1 MKKLSSALSFGL
13 STVRQTRTNVSVPQV
28 VATTTRGGFR
38 LTPMVSNLL
47 DLKAGDNVMFIN
59 NVNEINAAIT
69 SKQDVV
75 VDFCKSAGLD
85 IDSPEA
91 KVAIHNEF
99 DLWGIAKGVP
109 EYTPNGEP
117 KTALL
122 RLSKKE
128 KLRKVAS
135 DFENLLE
142 QALASGNEAL
152 VEALTKADIT
162 KEEQMEI
169 ISEFMQGDEVQKFT
183 GSRVANPSGMNGT
196 GVTLTFS
203 DSNVWQQL
211 KADLGFD
218 MDKTV
223 RTFEIDTE
231 NIQTVAV
238 HDGHKEVDVKVLLLG
253 KHVDVVRDSKED
265 DELDEVET
273 EHED

>member
-47 DLKAGDNVMFIN
+47 DIKAGDNVMFIN

-75 VDFCKSAGLD
+75 VDFCKNAGLD

-135 DFENLLE
+135 DFDNLLE

-273 EHED
+273 ETED

>member
-59 NVNEINAAIT
+59 NVNEINAAIA

-75 VDFCKSAGLD
+75 VDFCKFAGLD

-109 EYTPNGEP
+109 EYTPNGES
-117 KTALL
+117 KTTLL

-169 ISEFMQGDEVQKFT
+169 ISGFMEGDEVQKFT

-253 KHVDVVRDSKED
+253 KHVDVVRDSKEN

-273 EHED
+273 EYED

>member
-75 VDFCKSAGLD
+75 VDFCKSTGLD

-169 ISEFMQGDEVQKFT
+169 ISGFMEGDEVQKFT

>member
-47 DLKAGDNVMFIN
+47 DLKSGDNVMFIN

-69 SKQDVV
+69 NKQDVV

-99 DLWGIAKGVP
+99 DLWGIAKGVA
-109 EYTPNGEP
+109 EYTSNGEP

-135 DFENLLE
+135 DFDNLLE

-169 ISEFMQGDEVQKFT
+169 ISGFMEGDEVQKFT

>member
-13 STVRQTRTNVSVPQV
+13 STVRQTRTNVSVPQL
-28 VATTTRGGFR
+28 VATTVRGSFR
-38 LTPMVSNLL
+38 ITPMVSNLL
-47 DLKAGDNVMFIN
+47 DLKAGDNIMFIN
-59 NVNEINAAIT
+59 NVNEINAAIA
-69 SKQDVV
+69 SKQDVI
-75 VDFCKSAGLD
+75 VDFCKSTGLD
-85 IDSPEA
+85 VDSPEA

-99 DLWGIAKGVP
+99 DLWGIAKGVA
-109 EYTPNGEP
+109 EYTTTGEP
-117 KTALL
+117 KMALL

-135 DFENLLE
+135 DFDNLLE

-169 ISEFMQGDEVQKFT
+169 ISEFMQGDEVQKFS
-183 GSRVANPSGMNGT
+183 GSRLANPSGMNGT

-203 DSNVWQQL
+203 DSNAWQQL

-238 HDGHKEVDVKVLLLG
+238 HDGHKEVNVKVLLLT
-253 KHVDVVRDSKED
+253 KHVDAVRDSKED
-265 DELDEVET
+265 DEVDEVET